1 MSEKQL
7 YTLKEIADELGVN
20 YKTLYVYKDLF
31 EDHLVIKYRGRKVKY
46 LPINIQIFSKLLE
59 LRDEGKTNDEMIEY
73 LKNWRRESP
82 ELFRSDDLSDCLSDG
97 LTVGL
102 DICRSVGLTVG
113 RSVLLS
119 DCLDVGLSDDR
130 TDCRSDGLTDCLDDC
145 LSDQCSSS
153 IVTGHYEDD
162 QEDVKATGSDQSVEA
177 KETEPTQP
185 QPIQPVQP
193 GPDLE
198 TIQDMLDHSLSR
210 LESRILSEVS
220 ELLPQMNSA
229 LTQFYKFSYE
239 LLARLEKIET
249 DLGVEGKPMATE
261 LDLEAIQVKMEPAYS
276 HADLEFV
283 KNSVH
288 EGKPDKNAVRQW
300 VLSERRKGPEQSYA
314 ALAEVLNDAGV
325 PTLSGREGW
334 NRGTLRNIVVE
345 R

>member
-20 YKTLYVYKDLF
+20 YKTLFAYKDVF
-31 EDHLVIKYRGRKVKY
+31 QEFMVIQLQGMKVKY
-46 LPINIQIFSKLLE
+46 LPENIDIFTRILV
-59 LRDEGKTNDEMIEY
+59 LREEGLGFEDIIKA
-73 LKNWRRESP
+73 LKSNEP
-82 ELFRSDDLSDCLSDG
+82 EGMGGNRSVDLSVGRSIDRSVDLSVCPSVDPS
-97 LTVGL
+97 VCRSV
-102 DICRSVGLTVG
+102 DRSVGLSID
-113 RSVLLS
+113 RSIDRS
-119 DCLDVGLSDDR
+119 VGLSIDR
-130 TDCRSDGLTDCLDDC
+130 SVDISEEQESGLNDSERD
-145 LSDQCSSS
+145 
-153 IVTGHYEDD
+153 EDD
-162 QEDVKATGSDQSVEA
+162 QDHIETAVDKSVVVPE
-177 KETEPTQP
+177 TQP
-185 QPIQPVQP
+185 EPIPSTKP

-198 TIQDMLDHSLSR
+198 AIQDMLDHSLSR

-261 LDLEAIQVKMEPAYS
+261 LDLEAIQVRMEPAYS

-300 VLSERRKGPEQSYA
+300 VLSERRRKPELSYSV
-314 ALAEVLNDAGV
+314 LAVVLNDAGI

>member
-20 YKTLYVYKDLF
+20 YKTLFAYKDVF
-31 EDHLVIKYRGRKVKY
+31 QEFMVIQLQGMKVKY
-46 LPINIQIFSKLLE
+46 LPENIDIFARILV
-59 LRDEGKTNDEMIEY
+59 LREEGLGFEDIVKA
-73 LKNWRRESP
+73 LKSDGP
-82 ELFRSDDLSDCLSDG
+82 EGVGGSRSVDLSVGRSVDLS
-97 LTVGL
+97 
-102 DICRSVGLTVG
+102 ICRSVDPSVC
-113 RSVLLS
+113 RSVDRSVDLS
-119 DCLDVGLSDDR
+119 IDRSVGLSIDR
-130 TDCRSDGLTDCLDDC
+130 SVDLSEEQGSGLNDSERDENH
-145 LSDQCSSS
+145 Q
-153 IVTGHYEDD
+153 GHVETA
-162 QEDVKATGSDQSVEA
+162 VNQSVVA
-177 KETEPTQP
+177 PETQPEPTQP
-185 QPIQPVQP
+185 TKPVH
-193 GPDLE
+193 DLE

-210 LESRILSEVS
+210 LESRLLTEIS
-220 ELLPQMNSA
+220 ELLPQVNSA
-229 LTQFYKFSYE
+229 LTQFYKFSHE

-249 DLGVEGKPMATE
+249 ELGVEAEAMATE
-261 LDLEAIQVKMEPAYS
+261 LDLEAMQLKMEPAYS

-314 ALAEVLNDAGV
+314 VLAEMLNEVGV